1 MDASLEN
8 FGIGDLTEKD
18 RQEIK
23 QFVNQEQAKAKFQDS
38 ELRPRA
44 CRPPPPPP
52 PADASAPAPDV
63 HSLTAMCWTKCIAA
77 NKIAGPAVDKAEG
90 ACLENCVNRYID
102 AQKSVIQQL
111 EKAGGR

>member
-1 MDASLEN
+1 M
-8 FGIGDLTEKD
+8 
-18 RQEIK
+18 
-23 QFVNQEQAKAKFQDS
+23 
-38 ELRPRA
+38 
-44 CRPPPPPP
+44 
-52 PADASAPAPDV
+52 